1 MLDCVPALANHWFT
15 EEQLC
20 MLTIYNSSTVL
31 HHRQE
36 YIVKDK
42 DAELWGKSDLSSC
55 LIYPPNS

>member
-42 DAELWGKSDLSSC
+42 DTELGGKE
-55 LIYPPNS
+55 